1 MGNSDNCIDI
11 ESIMN
16 PSNEEKPI
24 PCLSSPES
32 EDSLKQY
39 SCRDET
45 KNIPKNYIKAVF
57 SFILEQPL
65 LIKKMFT
72 KKRLEL

>member
-1 MGNSDNCIDI
+1 MPNCDNCIDI

-24 PCLSSPES
+24 SCICSSSE
-32 EDSLKQY
+32 EDSLKQHL
-39 SCRDET
+39 SRDET

-72 KKRLEL
+72 KKRL

>member
-1 MGNSDNCIDI
+1 MGSGDNCIDI

-16 PSNEEKPI
+16 PSNEQKPF
-24 PCLSSPES
+24 PCLPTPTE
-32 EDSLKQY
+32 EDSRKQY
-39 SCRDET
+39 SSRDET

-57 SFILEQPL
+57 SFILEHPL

-72 KKRLEL
+72 KKRL

>member
-1 MGNSDNCIDI
+1 MGNDDNCIDI

-16 PSNEEKPI
+16 PSNEQKLI
-24 PCLSSPES
+24 PCITNTAE
-32 EDSLKQY
+32 ENNHKHQY
-39 SCRDET
+39 NSRDET

-57 SFILEQPL
+57 SFILENPL

-72 KKRLEL
+72 KKRL